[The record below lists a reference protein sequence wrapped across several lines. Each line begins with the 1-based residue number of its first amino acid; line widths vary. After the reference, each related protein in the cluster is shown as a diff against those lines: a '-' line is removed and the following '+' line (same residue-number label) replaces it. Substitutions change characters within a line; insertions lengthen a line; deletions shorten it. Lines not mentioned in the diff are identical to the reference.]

1 MKKLENELMSLHT
14 TMKVGGPATVFLR
27 PETEDEFVNLLKEYC
42 ERGMDFFVLGGGSN
56 IVVSDSGIKKP
67 VICTLALKSISLEKT
82 EDGAFLDCGCGVSW
96 AQICKTALENKLCG
110 VEDFNGLP
118 GSLGGAIFMNA
129 RCFST
134 QVSDVLDSVRF
145 FNMDSL
151 KVEEYRMKD
160 SDWDYKKSPFG
171 KDSRKIVLG
180 AKLKLKKSTLSE
192 SELSE
197 LYSKAV
203 SERKEKHHF
212 DAPSAGSVF
221 KNNRNFGMPSGKIVD
236 DCGLKGLKIGGAQ
249 VAPWHGN
256 FIINTGKASA
266 SDIKALCEKIKA
278 DVKSKT
284 GFDLEEEIIFV

>member
-1 MKKLENELMSLHT
+1 MKILKNELMSVHT
-14 TMKVGGPATVFLR
+14 TMKAGGPAALFLR
-27 PETEDEFVNLLKEYC
+27 PENEAEFVALLKEYC
-42 ERGMDFFVLGGGSN
+42 ERHMDFFVLGGGSN
-56 IVVSDSGIKKP
+56 IVVNDNGIDKP
-67 VICTLALKSISLEKT
+67 VICTLSLKTISLLKND
-82 EDGAFLDCGCGVSW
+82 DGAILDCGCGVSW
-96 AQICKTALENKLCG
+96 TQICRTAMENKFCG

-118 GSLGGAIFMNA
+118 GSLGGAVFMNA

-134 QVSDVLDSVRF
+134 QVSDILYSVRY

-151 KVEEYRMKD
+151 KVEEYTMKN

-171 KDSRKIVLG
+171 SGSRKIIIG
-180 AKLKLKKSTLSE
+180 AKIKLNKSSLSE
-192 SELSE
+192 SELSA

-221 KNNRNFGMPSGKIVD
+221 KNNHNFGMPSGKIVD
-236 DCGLKGLKIGGAQ
+236 ECGLKGVQIGGAQ

-256 FIINTGKASA
+256 FIINTGNASA
-266 SDIKALCEKIKA
+266 SEIKALCDKIKS

-284 GFDLEEEIIFV
+284 GFDLEEEIIFI